1 MFSKEIKFYS
11 PFAGAVKEPTPA
23 LRHIPEYYKKLKSH
37 MNQSNKS
44 VTVKKCI
51 PFLDALTSG
60 YIIPF
65 PVDIQFV
72 YDFEEEK
79 VKWELSTVIS
89 DTAIARDLWPS
100 AHDNIQMPNEL
111 RFPNRTVEAVFKFSN
126 IWKIKTPPGYS
137 CIFTQPFN
145 RVSSFKIIDGIVD
158 TDTFDTQINFPFY
171 WTGAI
176 DKPTLLKEGTP
187 MVQVIPFKREK
198 WKMNIEREDFNP
210 VEEDLNMI
218 KRQSKIFDNYK
229 TKYWNKKE
237 YK

>member
-1 MFSKEIKFYS
+1 M
-11 PFAGAVKEPTPA
+11 
-23 LRHIPEYYKKLKSH
+23 
-37 MNQSNKS
+37 
-44 VTVKKCI
+44 
-51 PFLDALTSG
+51 
-60 YIIPF
+60 
-65 PVDIQFV
+65 

-89 DTAIARDLWPS
+89 GTAVANDLWPS
-100 AHDNIQMPNEL
+100 AHDNIQMPEEM

-126 IWKIKTPPGYS
+126 VWKIKTPPGYS

-176 DKPTLLKEGTP
+176 DKPTVLKEGTP

-198 WKMNIEREDFNP
+198 WKMNIERENFDR

-229 TKYWNKKE
+229 TKFWNKKE
-237 YK
+237 YR